1 MVINNMMKNFPITVS
16 NIKNDYTMFGPNLS
30 GTKAKKVRQNLD
42 RVVMDYVDV
51 PKDFQKVHTFVTLM
65 ENVMFLYGTS
75 LLITLSYGIKFVM
88 VEHIPTRRAKKLG
101 KYFKKYVKIYS
112 RSFMIVQTVFI
123 DMEFDKTID
132 KLMENVIVNT
142 STAK

>member
-1 MVINNMMKNFPITVS
+1 MFQNCHITAS
-16 NIKNDYTMFGPNLS
+16 DATNAHTMFAPNLL
-30 GTKAKKVRQNLD
+30 GTRGEILRQNLD

-51 PKDFQKVHTFVTLM
+51 PKDSQKVHTFVTLM

-112 RSFMIVQTVFI
+112 RSFMIVQTVFM
-123 DMEFDKTID
+123 DMEFDTNID